1 MCWQRVKVLG
11 DNRGRLH
18 NLLNVLLLLLLHCC
32 LLDLLLHGGCKPARP
47 RSSSRLHSED
57 HRGCVP
63 TVDAAHLVCWAAL
76 DDDGAAFELL

>member
-32 LLDLLLHGGCKPARP
+32 LLDLLLHGG
-47 RSSSRLHSED
+47 
-57 HRGCVP
+57 
-63 TVDAAHLVCWAAL
+63 
-76 DDDGAAFELL
+76 